1 MRSSSGSKLQ
11 CMSDPLAGLIAALD
25 LTDTG
30 ARTSEDIFT
39 GPSQWMPLGRVFG
52 GQVLAQSL
60 VAAQRTID
68 GDRFVHSM
76 HGYFLR
82 PGDAEQPITFSVDRI
97 HDGRSFSTRRTQAY
111 QAGQPIL
118 SMIASFQDEDEGLE
132 HQTPMPTGL
141 PDPES
146 LPSAAESLA
155 GVDHP
160 IVHFWATQRAFDIR
174 HVESPVYFS
183 VEGEQVPHQAIWL
196 KALGRLPDDPGLHR
210 AALAYASDYS
220 ILEPILR
227 AHGVAWGTP
236 GLKAASLDHAMW
248 WHRFGRVDEWML
260 YVQESPNAKGGR
272 GLSLG
277 RIYSREGL
285 LLASVAQEGMVR
297 VPRTPPRVGNPD

>member
-1 MRSSSGSKLQ
+1 
-11 CMSDPLAGLIAALD
+11 MSDPVSGLLTALD
-25 LTDTG
+25 LTDTH

-39 GPSQWMPLGRVFG
+39 GPSQPQPLGRVFG

-60 VAAQRTID
+60 VAAMRTISD
-68 GDRFVHSM
+68 DRFVHSM

-111 QAGQPIL
+111 QNGLPIL
-118 SMIASFQDEDEGLE
+118 SMIASFQSDDEGLD
-132 HQTPMPTGL
+132 HQFEMPTGL
-141 PDPES
+141 PEPES
-146 LPSAAESLA
+146 LPSAAETLA

-160 IVHFWATQRAFDIR
+160 IAENWASARAFDMR
-174 HVESPVYFS
+174 HIPSPVYFT
-183 VEGEQVPHQAIWL
+183 VEGEHVPHQAVWL
-196 KALGRLPDDPGLHR
+196 KAKSALPDDENLHR

-220 ILEPILR
+220 ILEPIMR
-227 AHGVAWGTP
+227 GHGVAWGTP

-248 WHRFGRVDEWML
+248 FHRFGRVDEWML
-260 YVQESPNAKGGR
+260 YVQESPTAVGGR

-277 RIYSREGL
+277 RIYSRDGV

-297 VPRTPPRVGNPD
+297 VPSR